1 MRKQRGSNEEG
12 TRKERG
18 RNAEGT
24 RKERGSNEKKS
35 RRKDK
40 RRVDELAYRGGWMSW
55 QIEEGG

>member
-1 MRKQRGSNEEG
+1 M
-12 TRKERG
+12 RKERG

-24 RKERGSNEKKS
+24 RKQSGSNEKKS

-40 RRVDELAYRGGWMSW
+40 RRVDELADRGGWMSW